1 MAFGIKFTPL
11 TPATQLPSRRASL
24 VDLTNASASEEVN
37 KAMWGL
43 LRYRSTLYLTVHYN
57 SQYVDAMMNDFFR
70 TYLQNCSDNDH
81 SSSPAQGSMSQI
93 INDDKMEIDSEIEPP
108 EEYDVFPDLA
118 FLESIDPQHFDT
130 SLSMEDQ
137 SSTSEYDVGVAR
149 MAELRALLLETFPD
163 GMPKEIDYESI
174 LADQHVPSDPLDP
187 SFWNY
192 FEGLGQTEHMPK
204 DQ

>member
-11 TPATQLPSRRASL
+11 TPAAQLPSRRDSL
-24 VDLTNASASEEVN
+24 ADVTNASMHFPTEEVT
-37 KAMWGL
+37 KAIH
-43 LRYRSTLYLTVHYN
+43 YLAT
-57 SQYVDAMMNDFFR
+57 MNDFFR
-70 TYLQNCSDNDH
+70 NYSQNLTDGDH
-81 SSSPAQGSMSQI
+81 SLSPAEGPLPQINFANEEKMVVDSQI
-93 INDDKMEIDSEIEPP
+93 EPPP

-118 FLESIDPQHFDT
+118 FLESINPQHFDFPF
-130 SLSMEDQ
+130 SMEDP
-137 SSTSEYDVGVAR
+137 SSIPESNEYDIGLAR

-192 FEGLGQTEHMPK
+192 FQGSVQTESTP
-204 DQ
+204 DEQ